1 MVDKL
6 KHQSEVCALSVV
18 LQDNCGI
25 VVFVLALGETAFEK
39 DFPVGEEGF
48 CNGAGK
54 LLSLCFK
61 EPAVFPQC
69 KTTIAIQTEVAFA
82 LFNDR
87 MPATRALAHNCSAVL
102 KENICPGYW
111 RVGLEHLGYKRGN
124 GSIKLLWVD
133 LAILNALQLLLPL
146 SRLSCSAFCSQGI
159 QTLLNKV
166 TVRQSIV
173 STLNLHHCPGS
184 VRPSGHW
191 DPQTTLIRIPGLC
204 TTHAPTQTPSHSPS
218 TD

>member
-1 MVDKL
+1 MKGE
-6 KHQSEVCALSVV
+6 KH
-18 LQDNCGI
+18 
-25 VVFVLALGETAFEK
+25 
-39 DFPVGEEGF
+39 
-48 CNGAGK
+48 
-54 LLSLCFK
+54 
-61 EPAVFPQC
+61 
-69 KTTIAIQTEVAFA
+69 
-82 LFNDR
+82 R
-87 MPATRALAHNCSAVL
+87 
-102 KENICPGYW
+102 
-111 RVGLEHLGYKRGN
+111 
-124 GSIKLLWVD
+124 
-133 LAILNALQLLLPL
+133 QLLLPL

-218 TD
+218 TDWIFKNQLKCHIFVKTSIKFSRKKNSSSTYVFAFPLQPLPYSAVVYLLCVCHPTPDPKVCLLLMSAPSAF